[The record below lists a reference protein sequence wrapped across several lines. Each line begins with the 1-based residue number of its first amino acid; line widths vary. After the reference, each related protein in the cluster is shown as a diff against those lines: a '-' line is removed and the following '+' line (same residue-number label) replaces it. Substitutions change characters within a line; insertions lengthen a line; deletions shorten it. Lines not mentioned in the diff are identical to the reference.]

1 MKVELDLVVLHLL
14 LYHRSELSRPT
25 LIFSHSS
32 NGPGLIKY
40 FIDKTRRGLT
50 TVLTKEP
57 EVHIYKHCMK
67 LTWHRN
73 LLHACHSQVNN
84 TEYVT
89 WKQTSRNWVQR
100 RGLNGLLVYVHI
112 SYLVLQIAQT
122 PGIRYSIFVRNNAA
136 HIIAHRID
144 YAMQFKKGLGKVES
158 WWTHLW
164 ASW

>member
-1 MKVELDLVVLHLL
+1 MLHIENFTRRVRKVHFW
-14 LYHRSELSRPT
+14 HFPTKSRYRQKT
-25 LIFSHSS
+25 CWVNSFL
-32 NGPGLIKY
+32 LIKY

-50 TVLTKEP
+50 TVTKEP

-144 YAMQFKKGLGKVES
+144 YAMQFKKGLGKVDS